1 MNTRRSTAFRVGAVA
16 FALAFVLHNAD
27 HFRRGLDV
35 VTPYVLWGGV
45 ALGTIAIVSIVL
57 VAIDHAYAPP
67 AAVVAGVALG
77 LGAAASHLL
86 PTWSVFSDP
95 LWSNGADAFTWAAVV
110 LEVGMS
116 LVFAFL
122 GWQVLSRH
130 QAESDVNVPNR

>member
-1 MNTRRSTAFRVGAVA
+1 MDPQRSTAFRIGAVA

-45 ALGTIAIVSIVL
+45 ALGAVAIGSIVL

-77 LGAAASHLL
+77 LGAAVSHLL

-95 LWSNGADAFTWAAVV
+95 LWSNGADALTWAAVV

-122 GWQVLSRH
+122 GWQVLSRYRS
-130 QAESDVNVPNR
+130 ESDVGVPNG